1 MTTEGLAAAAFLAGF
16 FGSGHCFGMCGPL
29 VVLLENSVDPRER
42 WARRLIYNVGRGTF
56 YVLLGTAAG
65 IFGVV
70 LTKVAG
76 IDSGLRLLRVLAAAL
91 VFALGLDLA
100 LGLRLL
106 GWLEHAG
113 AALWQRLRPLSARLS
128 PGTSPASAFGAGLL
142 WGALPCGL
150 VYSSVSL
157 AAASGDIASGGLVM
171 LAFWTGTLPALLVA
185 GSTAGELAR
194 RVRQPVFRRIAGGL
208 MMIAGIVALSL
219 PWLMMTK
226 PDGTS

>member
-1 MTTEGLAAAAFLAGF
+1 METEALAAAAFLAGF

-29 VVLLENSVDPRER
+29 VVLLENSIEPGQR
-42 WARRLIYNVGRGTF
+42 WSRRLIYNLGRGTF
-56 YVLLGTAAG
+56 YVLLGSAAG
-65 IFGVV
+65 VFGVV

-76 IDSGLRLLRVLAAAL
+76 IDSGLRLLRVIAAAL
-91 VFALGLDLA
+91 VIALGLDLA
-100 LGLRLL
+100 FGLRLL
-106 GWLEHAG
+106 GWLERAG

-128 PGTSPASAFGAGLL
+128 PGASPAGAFGAGLL

-171 LAFWTGTLPALLVA
+171 MAFWTGTLPALLLA

-194 RVRQPVFRRIAGGL
+194 RVRQPVFRQLAGGL
-208 MMIAGIVALSL
+208 MVVTGVVALTL
-219 PWLMMTK
+219 PWLMMALRGST
-226 PDGTS
+226 P